1 MKTLISCAYNMDNC
15 CVELRFSDG
24 SMIAIDTIAV
34 ENEVARNM
42 YERSELDYLIYND
55 PIGYADLILNGNP
68 ETYLKLSRS
77 TKLLIKL
84 IARPFWF
91 YKGTGNF
98 ATQRKQTVC
107 NISINCLDNESAL

>member
-1 MKTLISCAYNMDNC
+1 MIEGVVFLYKTLIST
-15 CVELRFSDG
+15 LPLIPGTSG
-24 SMIAIDTIAV
+24 SKQHHKSYRQKTFCPAWTGV
-34 ENEVARNM
+34 
-42 YERSELDYLIYND
+42 
-55 PIGYADLILNGNP
+55 
-68 ETYLKLSRS
+68 LKF
-77 TKLLIKL
+77 KL